1 MVRLRFPSRLSLLQV
16 IRNQHGGTAVK
27 VFHKFEKV
35 DFNHR
40 KAALELNFL
49 QTCRSFNVIP
59 IFLQIR
65 VTNKSLQRS
74 QAYQKCLNYLLS
86 AEINNNKKNLQVL
99 INEFSS
105 GKSNLLHIL
114 NFLDFNHV
122 SNIIIS
128 KNEKPILKCKYTHI
142 KKLRDL
148 VAGCKVNPSRFS
160 HDPNKII
167 CNFSLYVLAEHEKSL
182 LCKGLRFSVPPK
194 KYDDFLTQFEFLHR
208 DTIMFEMKSENR
220 DFLKNKLKEI
230 CFSTLKLP
238 SFDKF
243 EKIIRCG
250 VYSIKRP
257 N

>member
-1 MVRLRFPSRLSLLQV
+1 MRLRFPSRLSLLQV
-16 IRNQHGGTAVK
+16 IHNQYGGTAVK
-27 VFHKFEKV
+27 LVHKFEKV
-35 DFNHR
+35 DSKHR

-59 IFLQIR
+59 NFLQIR

-86 AEINNNKKNLQVL
+86 AEINNKKKDLQVL
-99 INEFSS
+99 INELSS

-122 SNIIIS
+122 SNTIIS

-148 VAGCKVNPSRFS
+148 VPECKVNPTRFS
-160 HDPNKII
+160 HDPNKVIF
-167 CNFSLYVLAEHEKSL
+167 NFSLYVLAEHKKSL
-182 LCKGLRFSVPPK
+182 LCKELRFSVPPK
-194 KYDDFLTQFEFLHR
+194 KYADFLTQFEFLYR

-230 CFSTLKLP
+230 CFSTLKLH
-238 SFDKF
+238 SFERF
-243 EKIIRCG
+243 EKIIRYG
-250 VYSIKRP
+250 VYSIKRL